1 MASAKIPRLTP
12 AQFKKLV
19 AHMRDVRADT
29 RGRTLSEKT
38 EALARAVLVDGMG
51 YAAAAREHGNGNR
64 AEAYQAVKLLMQY
77 YGEDGV
83 TARTYAGPPEL
94 FKQMDKV
101 ASKFKPKGS

>member
-1 MASAKIPRLTP
+1 
-12 AQFKKLV
+12 
-19 AHMRDVRADT
+19 MREVRTDT

-51 YAAAAREHGNGNR
+51 YAAAAREHSSGNR
-64 AEAYQAVKLLMQY
+64 AEAYQAVKLLLQY

-94 FKQMDKV
+94 FKQIDKI
-101 ASKFKPKGS
+101 AAKFKTKG